1 MKRQVKALLISL
13 VAIVL
18 LVGVLF
24 SLKLFIKPTEE
35 TPEPQKGSYTLIS
48 ENYKTAS
55 KIEITNNSGSFIIDR
70 IEDSVF
76 SIPGFEDYP
85 QDAADFVILFSGISR
100 LSSSDMVPSPEDLE
114 PYGLKNPAG
123 KATIYFDSGKNY
135 TVLVGGESP
144 YSETEGRYMKIDGDD
159 NIYVLDK
166 SVADLIL
173 AKKTDFI
180 SLNITNINFEK
191 LTDVLKRA
199 DFSGKNVK
207 AFSLLPE
214 QKTYD
219 GTNYADSFKISL
231 PYDIFIDDDKA
242 NTVFST
248 LLNLFASDIEVLGY
262 TDDDLRKYGLLD
274 PSVVAS
280 FTFSEDES
288 IKLTLGNKTEDG
300 DYCLISDKYKV
311 IYRVSEHYAETL
323 ATISPVSVMSTSP
336 VLPTIYSVNNM
347 IVDWKGERYNYKIIS
362 DPSDKTFLE
371 VKLGNA
377 EINSADFKRF
387 YSTALLYKASDI
399 AEPVAEG
406 APSLRIEYVYSDKQK
421 GSDILEFYSI
431 GERRYKVVKNKVSAF
446 ITKSSEIN
454 AITALLDKLIA
465 GERIVLD
472 E

>member
-13 VAIVL
+13 IAVVL
-18 LVGVLF
+18 LVGALF
-24 SLKLFIKPTEE
+24 SLKLFIKPQEE
-35 TPEPQKGSYTLIS
+35 IPEIEKGNYTLIS

-55 KIEITNNSGSFIIDR
+55 KIELTNNNGSFRIDR
-70 IEDSVF
+70 IEEAVF
-76 SIPGFEDYP
+76 SIPGFEEYP
-85 QDAADFVILFSGISR
+85 QDVADFVILFSGISR
-100 LSSSDMVPSPEDLE
+100 LSSADMVPDPEDLE
-114 PYGLKNPAG
+114 PYGLKNPEGTA
-123 KATIYFDSGKNY
+123 KIYFDNGKSY
-135 TVLVGGESP
+135 TVFVGAESP
-144 YSETEGRYMKIDGDD
+144 YSETEGRYMKIEGDK

-180 SLNITNINFEK
+180 SLSITNVSFEK

-207 AFSLLPE
+207 AFSLIPE

-219 GTNYADSFKISL
+219 GINYAASFKLSL

-262 TDDDLRKYGLLD
+262 TDADLRKYGLSD

-288 IKLTLGNKTEDG
+288 IKLTLGNKSDEG
-300 DYCLISDKYKV
+300 YYYLISDKYKV
-311 IYRVSEHYAETL
+311 IYRVKDHYAETL

-336 VLPTIYSVNNM
+336 VLPNIHSVQNM
-347 IVDWKGERYNYKIIS
+347 IIDYKGERYNYKIVS

-371 VKLGNA
+371 VKLDGK
-377 EINSADFKRF
+377 EIPAADFKRF
-387 YSTALLYKASDI
+387 YSTALLYKATDISDTN
-399 AEPVAEG
+399 VEG
-406 APSLRIEYVYSDKQK
+406 SPPLRFEYVYNDKQK
-421 GSDILEFYSI
+421 SSDLLEFYSI
-431 GERRYKVVKNKVSAF
+431 GERRYKVVKNKTSAY

-454 AITALLDKLIA
+454 DITTVLDKLIA
-465 GERIVLD
+465 GERIVAD

>member
-13 VAIVL
+13 VAVVL
-18 LVGVLF
+18 LVGALF
-24 SLKLFIKPTEE
+24 SLKLFVKPTEE
-35 TPEPQKGSYTLIS
+35 SPETEKGNYTLIS
-48 ENYKTAS
+48 ENYKTAN
-55 KIEITNNSGSFIIDR
+55 KLELTNNNGSFEINR
-70 IEDSVF
+70 IEESVF
-76 SIPGFEDYP
+76 SIPGFEEYP
-85 QDAADFVILFSGISR
+85 QDSADFVILFSGISR
-100 LSSSDMVPSPEDLE
+100 LSSADMVSAPEDLE
-114 PYGLKNPAG
+114 PFGLKNPKG
-123 KATIYFDSGKNY
+123 KATIYFDNGKSY
-135 TVLVGGESP
+135 TLLVGGESP
-144 YSETEGRYMKIDGDD
+144 YSETEGRYIKLEGDK
-159 NIYVLDK
+159 NVYVLDK

-219 GTNYADSFKISL
+219 GTNYAASFKISL

-242 NTVFST
+242 NTVFTT

-262 TDDDLRKYGLLD
+262 TDNDLRKYGLLD

-288 IKLTLGNKTEDG
+288 IKLTLGNKSDEG
-300 DYCLISDKYKV
+300 YYYLISDKYKV
-311 IYRVSEHYAETL
+311 IYRVSDHYAETL

-347 IVDWKGERYNYKIIS
+347 IIDWKGERYNYKILS

-371 VKLGNA
+371 VKLDGK
-377 EINSADFKRF
+377 EINAADFKRF
-387 YSTALLYKASDI
+387 YSTALLYKATDISDTN
-399 AEPVAEG
+399 VEG
-406 APSLRIEYVYSDKQK
+406 SPSLRIEYVYSDKQK

-431 GERRYKVVKNKVSAF
+431 GERRYKVVKNKTSAY

-454 AITALLDKLIA
+454 AITTILDKLIA
-465 GERIVLD
+465 GERIVSD